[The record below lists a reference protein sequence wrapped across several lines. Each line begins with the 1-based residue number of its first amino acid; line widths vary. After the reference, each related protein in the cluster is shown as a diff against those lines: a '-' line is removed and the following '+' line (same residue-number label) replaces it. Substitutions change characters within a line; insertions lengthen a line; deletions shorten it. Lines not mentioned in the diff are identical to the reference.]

1 MSNHLAGSKGSG
13 NTPSPDSA
21 AIERALTGYR
31 ELVEIISAARTPEF
45 PDPSVTMAQMRVLML
60 LGAVGE
66 ARMSDLAPKLVISLS
81 TLSSLVEK
89 LVEAGFAQRR
99 DDPRDRRNV
108 LVSLTGP
115 GAALL
120 DTLQE
125 LGIDHLRS
133 LLVQLDESAIA
144 TVTNA
149 IELLVGAARQLSPE
163 DQS

>member
-1 MSNHLAGSKGSG
+1 VSNHLTLPKELANQASGS
-13 NTPSPDSA
+13 PV
-21 AIERALTGYR
+21 ERAVAGYR
-31 ELVEIISAARTPEF
+31 ELVEVLSAAHTPEF

-66 ARMSDLAPKLVISLS
+66 ARMSDLAPKLGISLS

-108 LVSLTGP
+108 LVSLTTRGTS
-115 GAALL
+115 LL
-120 DTLQE
+120 DTMQE
-125 LGIDHLRS
+125 LGMEHLRT
-133 LLVQLDESAIA
+133 LLLELDDKAIA

-149 IELLVGAARQLSPE
+149 IELLVGAARRLTPE
-163 DQS
+163 DPS